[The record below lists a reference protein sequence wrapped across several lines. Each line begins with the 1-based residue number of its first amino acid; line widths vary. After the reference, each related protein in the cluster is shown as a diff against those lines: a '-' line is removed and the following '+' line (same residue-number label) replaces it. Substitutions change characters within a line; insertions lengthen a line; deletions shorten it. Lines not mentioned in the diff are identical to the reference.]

1 MKSIVNLL
9 WVLVGI
15 LALVIVAI
23 PVGAY
28 YSPEFAAIAP
38 TLATALI
45 GPLVTVIS
53 GLGSAVASRTIKEA
67 ITQESQVQ
75 AEAQVKEAKN
85 ER

>member
-1 MKSIVNLL
+1 MKSIVKLL

-23 PVGAY
+23 PIGAL
-28 YSPEFAAIAP
+28 YSPEFAVIAP

-67 ITQESQVQ
+67 ITQESEVQ
-75 AEAQVKEAKN
+75 AQAQVKEAKN